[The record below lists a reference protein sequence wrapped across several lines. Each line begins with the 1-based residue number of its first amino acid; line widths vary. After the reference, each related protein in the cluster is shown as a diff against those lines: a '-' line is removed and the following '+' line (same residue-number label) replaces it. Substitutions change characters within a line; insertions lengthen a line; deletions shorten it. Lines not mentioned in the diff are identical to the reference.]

1 MRKLLLLALLIA
13 TPAMAATVAGV
24 TMPETRSIQGAD
36 LVLNGAGLR
45 EKYFFDIYVA
55 GLYLPVKTTSSA
67 VVLDG
72 DTVKRLEFEFLL
84 DLTAEQLGDSMRERL
99 ERTEGAQQHAGT
111 IVGWMTA
118 VEKGD
123 RMVMHY
129 VPGVGTTI
137 QVGSTVNGPIAGE
150 AVMKALFGIY
160 VGSDPASEGLKR
172 DLLGL

>member
-1 MRKLLLLALLIA
+1 MRKLLLLALLVT

-72 DTVKRLEFEFLL
+72 ETVKRLEFEFKYPP
-84 DLTAEQLGDSMRERL
+84 G
-99 ERTEGAQQHAGT
+99 G
-111 IVGWMTA
+111 
-118 VEKGD
+118 
-123 RMVMHY
+123 
-129 VPGVGTTI
+129 GVG
-137 QVGSTVNGPIAGE
+137 
-150 AVMKALFGIY
+150 
-160 VGSDPASEGLKR
+160 
-172 DLLGL
+172 